1 MARFFSRRSGVSM
14 VPSSLHAVSRTSTIR
29 RRCVHYGIGRDGNVC
44 VYEGAHTVC
53 LPDVSSMRCGS
64 ISSVRCRWFRLG
76 FLRRGLLIV
85 EPRTYSPTAFTLRNA
100 IVCREAVIMIS
111 IGVAFPGFPCTT
123 TSSISSESSSTGTY
137 VTLLKSSMMTAF
149 DKGMNLASYAGRFGD
164 VHVMRTQSTCPSTG
178 YRHVTRSSG
187 RCVHS
192 FLRICHMS
200 KANVGTA
207 RTLTSVWSASPICSS
222 FLRRVGRFVYLLSAS
237 LRRRGKDPKRSTF
250 EDGA

>member
-1 MARFFSRRSGVSM
+1 MMIHDA
-14 VPSSLHAVSRTSTIR
+14 A
-29 RRCVHYGIGRDGNVC
+29 
-44 VYEGAHTVC
+44 
-53 LPDVSSMRCGS
+53 GS
-64 ISSVRCRWFRLG
+64 IVVVSAESVKMAGEGCIVLNARAVYIHNQASWASD
-76 FLRRGLLIV
+76 RRATNI
-85 EPRTYSPTAFTLRNA
+85 RSPTAFTLRNA